1 MWASAIPTRAEYAA
15 RNGGRVEAVFLSHL
29 HDDHA
34 GGLEEVL
41 ESASVGAIYV
51 PAGWEAYDVEEDSA
65 SALVAARE
73 AGIPVVALSA
83 GDEVRL
89 SEGVTAAVL
98 APDLAA
104 EESGEDANAISMVL
118 EVRYGAA
125 AALFTGDLPA
135 DCEPD
140 SLPDIDLLKV
150 AHHGSAG
157 STSSVFL
164 AQNRA
169 FRGRDQR
176 GGRQSI
182 WASGGRNARKAGKR
196 GRGGFSHGLERRY
209 RVRVV

>member
-1 MWASAIPTRAEYAA
+1 M
-15 RNGGRVEAVFLSHL
+15 
-29 HDDHA
+29 
-34 GGLEEVL
+34 
-41 ESASVGAIYV
+41 
-51 PAGWEAYDVEEDSA
+51 EEDSA

-104 EESGEDANAISMVL
+104 EESGADANAISMVL

-164 AQNRA
+164 AQTAPSVAVISVGEGNPYGHPA
-169 FRGRDQR
+169 EET
-176 GGRQSI
+176 
-182 WASGGRNARKAGKR
+182 
-196 GRGGFSHGLERRY
+196 LERLESAGVAVFRTDWNGDIEC
-209 RVRVV
+209 VLDEDGSVFASVEKEGQS

>member
-1 MWASAIPTRAEYAA
+1 M
-15 RNGGRVEAVFLSHL
+15 
-29 HDDHA
+29 
-34 GGLEEVL
+34 
-41 ESASVGAIYV
+41 
-51 PAGWEAYDVEEDSA
+51 
-65 SALVAARE
+65 
-73 AGIPVVALSA
+73 
-83 GDEVRL
+83 RL

-140 SLPDIDLLKV
+140 SLPDIDLLL

-164 AQNRA
+164 A
-169 FRGRDQR
+169 
-176 GGRQSI
+176 
-182 WASGGRNARKAGKR
+182 RKPR
-196 GRGGFSHGLERRY
+196 LPWP
-209 RVRVV
+209 